1 MRWMTA
7 LILSL
12 IGIALIMLGVPR
24 VSASFLMLPAYKAIS
39 DMRHG
44 KEQDLE
50 HLERAAGYLERASE
64 KEQSAELY
72 TDLGYLRLL
81 RAIQSDPEASERGE
95 LAAAATDSFRQ
106 ALVLS
111 PARPHPWVGL
121 AYSRTLEEA
130 PSSEIVALLEQSIE
144 VGPFVSEILTSR
156 LELLLEVWPQLS
168 PNLRRYASRQVRYG
182 WANDRQEVIGLVR
195 RTPRPEIIRYSL
207 RPVPDALSELDKVAP
222 LPGG

>member
-12 IGIALIMLGVPR
+12 VGIALIMLGVPR
-24 VSASFLMLPAYKAIS
+24 VSDSFLMLPAYKAIS

-44 KEQDLE
+44 KQQGLEQ
-50 HLERAAGYLERASE
+50 LERAAVYLERATE
-64 KEQSAELY
+64 IEQSAELY

-95 LAAAATDSFRQ
+95 LAAAATDSFRH
-106 ALVLS
+106 ALILS

-121 AYSRTLEEA
+121 AYSRTLEDA
-130 PSSEIVALLEQSIE
+130 PSSEIVALLEQSIV
-144 VGPFVSEILTSR
+144 VGPFVGEILTSR

-168 PNLRRYASRQVRYG
+168 PEVRRYASRQIRYA
-182 WANDRQEVIGLVR
+182 WANDWRGVIEVAK
-195 RTPRPEIIRYSL
+195 RTTRLEIIRYSL
-207 RPVPDALSELDKVAP
+207 RPVPGALSRLDRAVP
-222 LPGG
+222 LSGG

>member
-7 LILSL
+7 LVLSL
-12 IGIALIMLGVPR
+12 VGIVLITLGVPR
-24 VSASFLMLPAYKAIS
+24 VSASFLMMPGYKAVS

-50 HLERAAGYLERASE
+50 QLERASGYLERATE
-64 KEQSAELY
+64 KEQSAQLY

-81 RAIQSDPEASERGE
+81 RAIQSPPEASERRE
-95 LAAAATDSFRQ
+95 LATAATDSFRN

-121 AYSRTLEEA
+121 AYSRVLEQA
-130 PSSEIVALLEQSIE
+130 PSAEIVTLLEQSIA
-144 VGPFVSEILTSR
+144 VGPFVSEILASR

-168 PNLRRYASRQVRYG
+168 PKLRRYTSRQVRYA
-182 WANDRQEVIGLVR
+182 WAHDRRAVIGVMK
-195 RTPRPEIIRYSL
+195 RTPRPEIIRMSL
-207 RPVPDALSELDKVAP
+207 RPVAGARSELEKAVP
-222 LPGG
+222 LSGG